1 MGHMSPTNDNSHGFL
16 LPNEPTYIVAC
27 SGAEARVFLS
37 QRRFGKW
44 KRVEN
49 LENPS
54 AAVRDKER
62 NTDRP
67 GRAFDS
73 FGKGRHA
80 MAQEETGREH
90 ELQQFAHSVAQFL
103 AKAQAAGQFKQLIL
117 VAEPTV
123 LGFVRRKLSAPL
135 KRSLRFEVPKN
146 PAGFDIDRLRSMF
159 T

>member
-1 MGHMSPTNDNSHGFL
+1 MGHMSPTNDNTHGFL

-37 QRRFGKW
+37 ERRFGKW
-44 KRVEN
+44 KKVGN
-49 LENPS
+49 LENPG
-54 AAVRDKER
+54 ATVRDKER

-73 FGKGRHA
+73 IGKGRHA
-80 MAQEETGREH
+80 MAQEESGREH
-90 ELQQFAHSVAQFL
+90 DLQQFAHSVAQFL
-103 AKAQAAGQFKQLIL
+103 AKAQAAGDFKQLIL

-123 LGFVRRKLSAPL
+123 LGFVRRKLTAPL
-135 KRSLRFEVPKN
+135 KRSLRFEIPKN
-146 PAGFDIDRLRSMF
+146 PAAFDVDRLRSMF